1 MKRKILRKTRIVT
14 ILSALVVFL
23 TVYSLVLPAIT
34 LTDDAATEDPGINT
48 SETTNVA
55 EVEKLSLNEETSGDV
70 EIETTEQAEEDVQ
83 KEEVKEEK
91 TVIENVNYPAVSFS
105 DSLGDMIVYVE
116 APEGAFPE
124 NTQMKLKEVEDEAAL
139 VDSINSNLEN
149 KEVKAIKA
157 VDITFI
163 YNNEEFEPLK
173 PIKVSMTSSFIE
185 SNKEDEQLLV
195 HVDNDNNANIVET
208 TEVKEKDVE
217 VINNVEEVQALVENT
232 DEINEITTDNT
243 VAFESDAF
251 SVYAVVYTV
260 DFEYEVDGKAYD
272 LSIPGGESISLSKLI
287 SALNILEGTPFESV
301 TDLLTR
307 VKNVEFS
314 NTEYVK
320 VIPVTSNS
328 YVGQIEDTVFDL
340 DSVTGTFREGGDE
353 TVFAP
358 DWLIVSVAPFK
369 TNETLKIF
377 MKDGYVIEIQVTDD
391 QFENL
396 ASFVTDAQLT
406 IEGTTYGKN
415 DVWNVY
421 PDVPYTMKLN
431 FAEKNSRQFP
441 KGGDTVVMDIP
452 AGLNIPEGSSG
463 TFDIPAG
470 LAGTIKGNTWRVEN
484 GKFYITFGNDPDDI
498 LTRSSTAR
506 FELSFTATFGE
517 NADVL
522 HFNDNV
528 HPDVNINNDSDVSIS
543 KSGSYN
549 PATGKMD
556 YVVTV
561 KSTGKSDNVK
571 VTDIISGDA
580 LTLDQ
585 NSITIEPANTQM
597 VSGDGNES
605 TDNKGFVRT
614 IAHMNH
620 GQTVTIKYSA
630 DIDTSYLGDDFKIT
644 DASTNGKNTVKV
656 ENDDGKKDE
665 KDFVYDNEIKYSNIS
680 KSNTNVEDDEENEK
694 TTLEWTITAN
704 NNFNGSIVGG
714 KISDTISYNSK
725 DAMTYSSDP
734 LTIHLVAKDKNG
746 NIKAERDVTVD
757 VTANSNGQQ
766 HWEYT
771 IPQIENENEILSYE
785 LTYTTVVDKTKLS
798 GSGVVTNE
806 TNNDHGGSTTGT
818 GVVPGI
824 EGGDT
829 PGGDDGITAVKNAK
843 TVTDE
848 YIDWDIV
855 IVVPPEG
862 FKSLKVTDDLPYTN
876 SGEGYRDTLEGEPS
890 VLGLLDEE
898 TYDWN
903 LSYSNDAYI
912 KRDGE
917 PLLREI
923 VNMEFSYTDES
934 GTHKGLKGTGST
946 RTVTITIRTKNDS
959 LWVEKGTTESYFSS
973 HVNNAKVNGHNIN
986 ATGQP
991 VKGKVVKTGKVG
1003 EEVLPGSEN
1012 RTKVFKYDVM
1022 LTGITEEP
1030 VVLNDYFDTEYL
1042 EFVNPG
1048 DFSDKQNFYIEWGT
1062 QTYSNDHSD
1071 MNLPSFSLV
1080 DADGNAASGDAI
1092 DHLHIEASNLKKTE
1106 EGSYYP
1112 YYHIRYWLK
1121 IKDSKIEDLTN
1132 AAISNKG
1139 STSIGNTVKWGD
1151 LEDKTDVDF
1160 DVPVVEKNGWFT
1172 DEVISG
1178 YNNRMFDFAI
1188 DINKA
1193 GHTINNGQP
1202 MELTDTHTSNVSV
1215 EYNTVKAYKVTD
1227 PTIDSNLYKKVQG
1240 LKEKAKTQALESWEQ
1255 AEIDR
1260 FEGGVENAPEV
1271 YWNFDGNIG
1280 AFSGINDK
1288 THYLIVYS
1296 ALIVGSNAQEFSNE
1310 ADMEGFIS
1318 TKSAWRDF
1326 GNDSGGAAEVYQ
1338 IGLLKHMKGKTSE
1351 GLAGTTFQLFRGT
1364 GTFHEVTKDGQTW
1377 MEEDRVPM
1385 TWGEGTETVGKVGQN
1400 ITFTT
1405 GSDGYVKIA
1414 LDQTRH
1420 GAELEENVH
1429 YFLKEIDSP
1438 PGYMIDSSVEYWEF
1452 TLTQD
1457 PDQVVYGTKRDEY
1470 GNRMWVYFYYDDILR
1485 MTNVPTTEP
1494 LTVKVDKKWLGVD
1507 GNPLD
1512 MTLDENKSL
1521 VAKVQLYQKVDDA
1534 EYVAVESI
1542 SNQDGTKEFEGSV
1555 TLNNG
1560 NSWKFTWEDLPRDD
1574 GKHKYAYKLEETVY
1588 PGEFASTVNESET
1601 ETVKSYEITNQ
1612 KVAVNNVKV
1621 TVSKAWKNEDGQ
1633 SDLTDNLPDKVD
1645 FFLYRV
1651 VSREPFSY
1659 TPVSGGNKYTIVGN
1673 QYLVT
1678 NEDEEGLYRITKEK
1692 YQEGIS
1698 FENLPST
1705 EKREDGNWYFYSYY
1719 VKERPMEGFT
1729 SSLSI
1734 SKTQDE
1740 SSNNILVET
1749 LTNTKLP
1756 EPVDLGV
1763 EKIWQDDLGNSI
1775 EAPQTEVH
1783 FKLYRVS
1790 SSTPI
1795 TTQPSSGGQLY
1806 TVTGHKNAV
1815 WNGSTQVEGT
1825 YKLDKY
1831 NVGWK
1836 AAFDDLPLSHV
1847 DEKGKV
1853 TYYAY
1858 YVEEEAVEGYDSNV
1872 TFVLDEDNNYSF
1884 TLTNKV
1890 HPESTQLNVDKTWL
1904 NKDGE
1909 LPVLID
1915 RSEQEITFDIYRVEG
1930 DINVGNAVI
1939 NNETDNPIPV
1949 NQLKKVTILGS
1960 NASVTNSEVVVRD
1973 GDVLLVTGTLIK
1985 GVKENWN
1992 NQFVSYGSDQNANT
2006 KADITMSDDG
2016 LSYTATITVNNNTK
2030 FIKAGAGWVGN
2041 GGLAEVSVENT
2052 SISSLQYLLTNEEA
2066 KSIGGTRFGDPMT
2079 ITGDGSVTSGDLP
2092 LISGGK
2098 HYSYYV
2104 VESEGDY
2111 YRASYSIIG
2120 NTVHIT
2126 NKEPEMLEIEKVWL
2140 DSDGTNELDKKDGV
2154 ITYDLI
2160 QIATPVQNVTFDY
2173 SGLLYGHQD
2182 WIDKGWVTDP
2192 LKVPTVVVEDTEIEV
2207 GSTVNVKIRME
2218 GTNLYDSPLTGLD
2231 VVGGELSAEDATVN
2245 NNTVEKN
2252 YTIENVQGTVTL
2264 SGVVLAK
2271 HDHSNPLNITIKKIA
2286 GPVVPVSPEPT
2297 NTSLGTITV
2306 GYDSVNSSA
2315 TVFSVSKGSKPWSAL
2330 VSGLI
2335 KSDSNYTYE
2344 YKIVETKVDGFEE
2357 PVYEPSNQQTS
2368 ANGKIIVKNIKEK
2381 KGSLELKKEFEGFSY
2396 SNLSDEQKQS
2406 LNNISFTIQ
2415 GSEYSKH
2422 VTLTEALSGI
2432 TINDL
2437 VPGKYTVTENIEDSS
2452 TPEGFEY
2459 IETTVSV
2466 NTGAAESGKSGDAE
2480 IVSSEKITF
2489 TFTNKYE
2496 ELPTSGSLSFTKL
2509 VTYNGGTPEGTQTKS
2524 VDGDYIFEVRQKGE
2538 EIESPII
2545 KYVLI
2550 TVSGGK
2556 ASSYKIADVNDIEVF
2571 ESIEETD
2578 GDWAVIS
2585 DLPEGDYTI
2594 TEVSK
2599 NGLILV
2605 DAVRGDEEASA
2616 VSEDKVV
2623 TVHVTAGK
2631 DNPATTSDA
2640 AASFTNNYE
2649 TVNAKVQKIWL
2660 DNDNEDGNR
2669 PEELHVTLSNGH
2681 KEILNDNN
2689 SWSAI
2694 VTDLPKYNAKGE
2706 PIVYTWTEETVG
2718 NGYVLISTSD
2728 EDIEE
2733 EGIKTTITTLSNGP
2747 GDHYDPKT
2755 SFSGTK
2761 TWKDDGSIRPEE
2773 LTVILYSVNGN
2784 SKEEIAR
2791 NTLEKPES
2799 SENPDVWEYEF
2810 TNIPVFDE
2818 NGNAIKYEVEE
2829 VLPDG
2834 YVVSVNED
2842 TSVNPNYVRNEDA
2855 DDVTVN
2861 ETNAEQI
2868 ISTGHNLG
2876 FIVIKHGND
2885 FVIWTPRIASGDE
2898 ILAIK
2903 NMVAG
2908 EANRI
2913 GDQEFSQILSRES
2926 TNIYGVPKSISKGNM
2941 TASIYMDGDNVKV
2954 HFGDKK
2960 WSQLAW
2966 GTLGYT
2972 YEEGRTDLINTQEV
2986 SDLDFYKEWLD
2997 TSNML
3002 IPWDQNITLTL
3013 RRKTQNGEDASYIKE
3028 YQIPKGSIPTVAGT
3042 IEYTTGTDTDPK
3054 LILTVSP
3061 VDEKPVYHFKI
3072 KNLKNIDGENKYT
3085 YYVQETNEQLAG
3097 YEAPFYWNSSAPT
3110 GSDAAYNHGKIIN
3123 KQIGGVELPH
3133 TGGPGGTVIRLMG
3146 TAVMF
3151 AAIAT
3156 FINRKKR
3163 K

>member
-1 MKRKILRKTRIVT
+1 M
-14 ILSALVVFL
+14 VVFL
-23 TVYSLVLPAIT
+23 TVYSLVLPAVT
-34 LTDDAATEDPGINT
+34 LTGDAATEDPGINT

-55 EVEKLSLNEETSGDV
+55 EVEKLSLNEETSSDA

-91 TVIENVNYPAVSFS
+91 TVIENVSYPAVSFS

-124 NTQMKLKEVEDEAAL
+124 NTQMQLKEVEDEAAL

-195 HVDNDNNANIVET
+195 HVDNDNNTNIVET

-217 VINNVEEVQALVENT
+217 AINNVEEVQTLVENT

-260 DFEYEVDGKAYD
+260 DFEYEVDGKTYD
-272 LSIPGGESISLSKLI
+272 LSIQGGESISLSKLI
-287 SALNILEGTPFESV
+287 SALNILEGTPFASV
-301 TDLLTR
+301 TDFLTR

-328 YVGQIEDTVFDL
+328 YVGNIEDTVFDL

-353 TVFAP
+353 AVFAP

-377 MKDGYVIEIQVTDD
+377 MRDGYVLEVQVTDD
-391 QFENL
+391 QFDNL

-406 IEGTTYGKN
+406 IDGTTYGKN

-725 DAMTYSSDP
+725 DAMAYSSDP

-959 LWVEKGTTESYFSS
+959 LWVEKGTTESYYSS

-1003 EEVLPGSEN
+1003 EETLPGSEN
-1012 RTKVFKYDVM
+1012 KTKVFKYDVM

-1042 EFVNPG
+1042 EFVNPD
-1048 DFSDKQNFYIEWGT
+1048 DFSDQQNFYIEWGT

-1071 MNLPSFSLV
+1071 KNLPAFSLV
-1080 DADGNAASGDAI
+1080 DADGNPASGDAI

-1160 DVPVVEKNGWFT
+1160 DVPVIEKNGWFT
-1172 DEVISG
+1172 DTVISG

-1193 GHTINNGQP
+1193 EHKINNGQP

-1215 EYNTVKAYKVTD
+1215 EYNTVKAYKVKD
-1227 PTIDSNLYKKVQG
+1227 PTIDSNEYKTVQG
-1240 LKEKAKTQALESWEQ
+1240 LIEKAKTQTLESWEQ
-1255 AEIDR
+1255 NKIDK
-1260 FEGGVENAPEV
+1260 FNNGVENAPEV

-1280 AFSGINDK
+1280 AFSGIDDE

-1296 ALIVGSNAQEFSNE
+1296 ALIIGSNAQEFSNE

-1470 GNRMWVYFYYDDILR
+1470 GNRIWIYFYYDDILR
-1485 MTNVPTTEP
+1485 MTNVPTTDP
-1494 LTVKVDKKWLGVD
+1494 LTVKVDKKWLGID

-1512 MTLDENKSL
+1512 MTSDENKSL

-1534 EYVAVESI
+1534 EYVAVETI
-1542 SNQDGTKEFEGSV
+1542 KNQDGTKEFEGSV
-1555 TLNNG
+1555 TLNNE
-1560 NSWKFTWEDLPRDD
+1560 NSWKYTWEDLPRDD
-1574 GKHKYAYKLEETVY
+1574 GVHKYAYKLEEIEY
-1588 PGEFASTVNESET
+1588 PGVFASTVNESET
-1601 ETVKSYEITNQ
+1601 ETVKTYEITNQ
-1612 KVAVNNVKV
+1612 KVAENNVKV

-1633 SDLTDNLPDKVD
+1633 SNLTDNLPDKVD

-1678 NEDEEGLYRITKEK
+1678 DEDEEGLYRITKEK
-1692 YQEGIS
+1692 YQKGIS

-1740 SSNNILVET
+1740 SNTNILVET

-1756 EPVDLGV
+1756 EPVDL
-1763 EKIWQDDLGNSI
+1763 KIRKVWTDETGDEI
-1775 EAPQTEVH
+1775 AAPDKEIT
-1783 FKLYRVS
+1783 FKLYQVTSSQPFTTLPTSGGTLYNYDGINSTVSNYITRVS
-1790 SSTPI
+1790 DGTYVLGKYGSADSDTWDY
-1795 TTQPSSGGQLY
+1795 QA
-1806 TVTGHKNAV
+1806 NV
-1815 WNGSTQVEGT
+1815 WNKIWGLNFYS
-1825 YKLDKY
+1825 
-1831 NVGWK
+1831 
-1836 AAFDDLPLSHV
+1836 LPSNTI
-1847 DEKGKV
+1847 DQKGKV
-1853 TYYAY
+1853 TYFAY
-1858 YVEEEAVEGYDSNV
+1858 YITEDEVEGFDSSV
-1872 TFVLDEDNNYSF
+1872 TPVLDNDGNYTISM
-1884 TLTNKV
+1884 TNSY
-1890 HPESTQLNVDKTWL
+1890 HPESIQLNIDKTWL

-1909 LPVLID
+1909 LPLLVDRSNQEISFQIYRTENDINIGKAIINGDSSNLID
-1915 RSEQEITFDIYRVEG
+1915 ASELVLLDVKDHGNSVKLASLSGDRIEITVEHISGNNINPEVKIY
-1930 DINVGNAVI
+1930 
-1939 NNETDNPIPV
+1939 T
-1949 NQLKKVTILGS
+1949 
-1960 NASVTNSEVVVRD
+1960 
-1973 GDVLLVTGTLIK
+1973 
-1985 GVKENWN
+1985 
-1992 NQFVSYGSDQNANT
+1992 VSDPYGNT
-2006 KADITMSDDG
+2006 KASPDESSTVDKKIYYISITKDMTGFEVTDYSG
-2016 LSYTATITVNNNTK
+2016 GQYIVSAANN
-2030 FIKAGAGWVGN
+2030 
-2041 GGLAEVSVENT
+2041 ST
-2052 SISSLQYLLTNEEA
+2052 SSIQYLLTQEEA
-2066 KSIGGTRFGDPMT
+2066 VGLNGEPIGDPLV
-2079 ITGDGSVTSGDLP
+2079 IKGDGTVTTGDLP
-2092 LISGGK
+2092 LVSKGK
-2098 HYSYYV
+2098 HYNYYV
-2104 VESEGDY
+2104 VESDGDS
-2111 YRASYSIIG
+2111 YRASYVIDG
-2120 NTVHIT
+2120 NKVHIT
-2126 NKEPEMLEIEKVWL
+2126 NKEPEMLEIDKKWY
-2140 DSDGTNELDKKDGV
+2140 DSDGKTELEKTDGSITFELHQLQTAIPTVNIKVGDIVYGISGWGQSKKDV
-2154 ITYDLI
+2154 S
-2160 QIATPVQNVTFDY
+2160 V
-2173 SGLLYGHQD
+2173 SE
-2182 WIDKGWVTDP
+2182 
-2192 LKVPTVVVEDTEIEV
+2192 VPTEIKK
-2207 GSTVNVKIRME
+2207 GSTVTFTVSYEANSNHGNLE
-2218 GTNLYDSPLTGLD
+2218 GLLADGETITMNDDL
-2231 VVGGELSAEDATVN
+2231 VVDFPTTRSYVIN
-2245 NNTVEKN
+2245 
-2252 YTIENVQGTVTL
+2252 NVQNDF
-2264 SGVVLAK
+2264 VLK
-2271 HDHSNPLNITIKKIA
+2271 GDFK
-2286 GPVVPVSPEPT
+2286 
-2297 NTSLGTITV
+2297 NTSNDANLSISISVQEGQSNGTSDNPDTSTDVSLGSFAV
-2306 GYDSVNSSA
+2306 SYDSVEQGSVNSAYPIYAGKNHWTALISNLPKA
-2315 TVFSVSKGSKPWSAL
+2315 DKNNTYKYYVKENGIAGFISSGDGKDNSVDPDGT
-2330 VSGLI
+2330 I
-2335 KSDSNYTYE
+2335 HISN
-2344 YKIVETKVDGFEE
+2344 V
-2357 PVYEPSNQQTS
+2357 
-2368 ANGKIIVKNIKEK
+2368 KEK
-2381 KGSLELKKEFEGFSY
+2381 KGSLEITKEFIGLDFSE
-2396 SNLSDEQKQS
+2396 LTKEQKAS
-2406 LNNISFTIQ
+2406 LNGISFTIT
-2415 GSEYSKH
+2415 GPDYSKN
-2422 VTLTEALSGI
+2422 VSLTEVMKGFVAD
-2432 TINDL
+2432 DL
-2437 VPGKYTVTENIEDSS
+2437 EPGNYTVVENGANDSV
-2452 TPEGFEY
+2452 PDGFSFIKTTIAVNSSAASDGNTGTAT
-2459 IETTVSV
+2459 IET
-2466 NTGAAESGKSGDAE
+2466 N
-2480 IVSSEKITF
+2480 EKITF
-2489 TFTNKYE
+2489 AFKNTYE
-2496 ELPTSGSLSFTKL
+2496 ELPTSGALTLTKL
-2509 VTYNGGTPEGTQTKS
+2509 VTYNGGNPEGTQTES

-2556 ASSYKIADVNDIEVF
+2556 ASSYKIADENNDEIFEFIDPIEG
-2571 ESIEETD
+2571 S
-2578 GDWAVIS
+2578 WAVVS
-2585 DLPEGDYTI
+2585 GLPEGDYTI
-2594 TEVSK
+2594 AEVSK
-2599 NGLILV
+2599 NGLVLTE
-2605 DAVRGDEEASA
+2605 AVRGDGNETA
-2616 VSEDKVV
+2616 VTEDKVV
-2623 TVHVTAGK
+2623 TLHVTAG
-2631 DNPATTSDA
+2631 DPANNPDA
-2640 AASFTNNYE
+2640 AATFTNNYE
-2649 TVNAKVQKIWL
+2649 TVNVKVQKIWL
-2660 DNDNEDGNR
+2660 DNNDEHGKR
-2669 PEELHVTLSNGH
+2669 PAELHVTLSNNRSVVLSA
-2681 KEILNDNN
+2681 KNQ
-2689 SWSAI
+2689 WSAT
-2694 VTDLPKYNAKGE
+2694 VTDLPKYDSNGE
-2706 PIVYTWTEETVG
+2706 LITYTWTEDTIG
-2718 NGYVLISTSD
+2718 NGYSLISTNIDTSD
-2728 EDIEE
+2728 EGGIET
-2733 EGIKTTITTLSNGP
+2733 IITTLSNGP
-2747 GDHYDPKT
+2747 DENYNPKT
-2755 SFSGTK
+2755 TFYVSK
-2761 TWKDDGSIRPEE
+2761 TWNDDGTIRPEN
-2773 LTVILYSVNGN
+2773 LTVILYSVSGDTRTEVGR
-2784 SKEEIAR
+2784 KTI
-2791 NTLEKPES
+2791 EKPES
-2799 SENPDVWEYEF
+2799 SEDPNKWNYEF
-2810 TNIPVFDE
+2810 TNVPVFDE
-2818 NGNAIKYEVEE
+2818 NGNVIKYVVEE
-2829 VLPDG
+2829 VLPNG
-2834 YVVSVNED
+2834 YIVSVNEA
-2842 TSVNPNYVRNEDA
+2842 TSHYPDYQRDVDHDEVFVSERN
-2855 DDVTVN
+2855 N
-2861 ETNAEQI
+2861 EQT
-2868 ISTGHNLG
+2868 ISTGYNLG
-2876 FIVIKHGND
+2876 FIVIKHGNE
-2885 FVIWTPRIASGDE
+2885 FVIWTPRKASEDE
-2898 ILAIK
+2898 IKAIK

-2913 GDQEFSQILSRES
+2913 GDQEFNQILSRGS
-2926 TNIYGVPKSISKGNM
+2926 SNIYGVPNSISKGNM

-2966 GTLGYT
+2966 GTLAYT
-2972 YEEGRTDLINTQEV
+2972 YTSGRTDLINTQVV

-2997 TSNML
+2997 TSNKL
-3002 IPWDQNITLTL
+3002 IPWDQDITLAL
-3013 RRKTQNGEDASYIKE
+3013 KRKTQTGEDASYIKE
-3028 YQIPKGSIPTVAGT
+3028 YQINKNTIPEAPGT
-3042 IEYTTGTDTDPK
+3042 HEYTTDDETDPK
-3054 LILTVSP
+3054 LILTVSF
-3061 VDEKPVYHFKI
+3061 VDEEPVYHFKI
-3072 KNLKNIDGENKYT
+3072 ENLKNIEDETEYT
-3085 YYVQETNEQLAG
+3085 YYVREINEQLAG
-3097 YEAPFYWNSSAPT
+3097 YEVPSYWNVSAPS

-3123 KQIGGVELPH
+3123 KQIGGPELPS
-3133 TGGPGGTVIRLMG
+3133 TGGPGVSIVKTVGL
-3146 TAVMF
+3146 AVMLMT
-3151 AAIAT
+3151 IAT
-3156 FINRKKR
+3156 FLERKKR